1 MRARGFSLWLVPEPS
16 PRRRLDATIAR
27 LARRLGTPRFAPHVT
42 LLGGLRRPLREIG
55 AVAARL
61 ARTTAPLELRAAR
74 VGERPHF
81 YRSVFLAFERSQ
93 ALARLRARA
102 RRALGPARRRFLAHL
117 SLVYGDLDA
126 PTRRRLVAELERDR
140 RAPMRFVRLQVVRIE
155 GEPREWRLVAS
166 FALSRRA

>member
-1 MRARGFSLWLVPEPS
+1 MKLAGLSLWLVPEPKA
-16 PRRRLDATIAR
+16 RRRLGATITR

-42 LLGGLRRPLREIG
+42 LIGGLRRPLREIG
-55 AVAARL
+55 AVAAGL
-61 ARTTAPLELRAAR
+61 ARSTAPLELRPAR

-81 YRSVFLAFERSQ
+81 YRSVFLAFEKSE
-93 ALARLRARA
+93 ALGRLRARA
-102 RRALGPARRRFLAHL
+102 RKALGPARRRFFAHL

-126 PTRRRLVAELERDR
+126 RTRRRLVAKLARES
-140 RAPMRFVRLQVVRIE
+140 RAPIRFARLQVMRTE